1 MEKLEGRDKMK
12 RLSDE
17 QLEILEA
24 IDDYIKASGYS
35 PSVRDICEMTG
46 RNSPGTIHY
55 HLKNL
60 KKLGY
65 INYDDKLSRTI
76 RIIRKAEK

>member
-1 MEKLEGRDKMK
+1 MEKLEGRDNMK
-12 RLSDE
+12 GISNE

-35 PSVRDICEMTG
+35 PSVRDLCEMTG
-46 RNSPGTIHY
+46 RNSPATIHY

-65 INYDDKLSRTI
+65 IDYDAKLSRTI
-76 RIIRKAEK
+76 RIIRKVER